1 VHPRISGSSSASGA
15 WWQWSAR
22 PTPRHLRV
30 CTHGSIVESAK
41 TFLQGPTPIQTIK
54 CTQVAILEQVRTS
67 AEHGPHWQS
76 TVICSPALLALKSLS
91 LCTCTQLRMAAFA
104 KCTPFAHT
112 SPKAKGPL
120 GRVCKQAQHAANKYL
135 PTHSSRQV
143 LHSGC
148 SPLDNPSWHFFV
160 SLWPAAPQS
169 TLLSQQPLQHTSVL
183 HLTHA
188 G

>member
-1 VHPRISGSSSASGA
+1 MHPRISGSSSASGA

-112 SPKAKGPL
+112 SPKALSAGYVSKHSMQPINT
-120 GRVCKQAQHAANKYL
+120 CQHIPADR
-135 PTHSSRQV
+135 SST
-143 LHSGC
+143 LA
-148 SPLDNPSWHFFV
+148 
-160 SLWPAAPQS
+160 AAPWT
-169 TLLSQQPLQHTSVL
+169 TLHGISLSHFGLQPLSRLFFPSSPSSIPPCST
-183 HLTHA
+183 
-188 G
+188 